1 MISHNPHPVVFYK
14 NTKLF
19 NLFVDLRAPDMGT
32 KFTINDTC
40 DEDTSKFF
48 NQLLEQI
55 YTSQRAMQRLLSMH
69 SYTSLI
75 ECDSYLRRYYHYS
88 TRFTST
94 LNRPYAHKTSLNECK
109 LWALR
114 QCDNISAKE
123 RRWLLETQQ
132 NRKQGS
138 RQRRTMPWA
147 CSAGVLG
154 IPRFFYTK
162 VLGRSCENNNVLGL
176 IQTFTASLR
185 ATQTMGYL
193 IRTVNGKTVYL
204 AKVTDRLV
212 TTVNQLQSALRQI
225 DSTFSDWQT
234 QLKIVR

>member
-1 MISHNPHPVVFYK
+1 MISRNPHPVVFYK

-40 DEDTSKFF
+40 DKDASKFLK
-48 NQLLEQI
+48 QSLEQI

-75 ECDSYLRRYYHYS
+75 EFDSYLRRYYHYS
-88 TRFTST
+88 TRFSST
-94 LNRPYAHKTSLNECK
+94 MNCPYVYKTSLNECK
-109 LWALR
+109 LLALK

-138 RQRRTMPWA
+138 RRRRTMPWA

-162 VLGRSCENNNVLGL
+162 VLGRSCEKNNVLGL

-193 IRTVNGKTVYL
+193 IRTVNDKTVYL

-212 TTVNQLQSALRQI
+212 TKVNQL
-225 DSTFSDWQT
+225 
-234 QLKIVR
+234 